1 MIKFAPLRIS
11 LAAVGAAVL
20 FTTAPLSASTIDA
33 SIGPLRID
41 VVADGLREPWGL
53 AFLPGGG
60 FLVTER
66 DGDLWHFAPDGTRIE
81 VSGVPEVWARGQGG
95 LLDVE
100 AARDFE
106 TSRDVFLTFS
116 KPQDGGAGTALAVG
130 RLPEGGDSLEDVRVL
145 FEMTPGG
152 GRGQHF
158 GSRIVEGPDGHLFLT
173 IGDRGNADLAQDQA
187 RHNGTVVRLDRDGA
201 VPPDNPFVGA
211 AGIQPEIWSYGHR
224 NPQGLVWDNGNQR
237 LWEIEHGPRGG
248 DEINR
253 VEKGRNYGWP
263 VISYGKEYW
272 APFMVGEDTH
282 REGMEQPVKYYD
294 PSIAPGSLLYYDG
307 DAFPDWRGN
316 LFAGALKLQHLNRV
330 ELDPEGRAIGEERLF
345 QDLGERIRSLTQGPQ
360 GWIYFSTDSGKVF
373 VIKPKAT

>member
-224 NPQGLVWDNGNQR
+224 NAQGAALGLDGE
-237 LWEIEHGPRGG
+237 LWTVEHGAAGG
-248 DEINR
+248 DELNR
-253 VEKGRNYGWP
+253 IEPGVNYGWP
-263 VISYGKEYW
+263 VISYGRNYNGTKIGIGTE
-272 APFMVGEDTH
+272 AP
-282 REGMEQPVKYYD
+282 GMAQPVHYWD
-294 PSIAPGSLLYYDG
+294 PSIAPSGLAIYSGALWPEWRGRALIGSLKFDYI
-307 DAFPDWRGN
+307 A
-316 LFAGALKLQHLNRV
+316 V
-330 ELDPEGRAIGEERLF
+330 LDP
-345 QDLGERIRSLTQGPQ
+345 
-360 GWIYFSTDSGKVF
+360 DSGAEEALRARETGRVRDVAEAPDGSIWFLSVERGGVF
-373 VIKPKAT
+373 RITPGE